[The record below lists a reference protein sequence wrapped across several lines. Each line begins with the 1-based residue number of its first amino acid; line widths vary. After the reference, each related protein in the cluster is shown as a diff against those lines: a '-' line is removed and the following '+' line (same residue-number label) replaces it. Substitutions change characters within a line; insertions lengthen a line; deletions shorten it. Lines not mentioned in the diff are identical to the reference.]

1 MLLFFIHSVTWDHH
15 LKHLHIFWPNFFF
28 NILLLN
34 EYWKWR
40 IWLIIRVRVVSN
52 RWHNNAMTSYYHDIA
67 SSYRTEYRG
76 SVVFLFSRESPR
88 SGSSKLLYSKHCTT
102 ILYRRH
108 DCYKYPC
115 VDRGTEGNYEV
126 FINFSWFLC
135 FCTNYTHTHTCTLEH
150 WRARK
155 NLLLTFYLVL
165 LSTSLGFYASLE

>member
-1 MLLFFIHSVTWDHH
+1 MVRCGYVVVFHSLCDVWPSFEAPAHFWPIFLFFS
-15 LKHLHIFWPNFFF
+15 

-34 EYWKWR
+34 EYMYWKWR

-52 RWHNNAMTSYYHDIA
+52 RWHNNAMTSYYHDVA

-88 SGSSKLLYSKHCTT
+88 SGSSKLYSKHCST

-108 DCYKYPC
+108 DCYYRYPC
-115 VDRGTEGNYEV
+115 VDRRTEGNYEV

-135 FCTNYTHTHTCTLEH
+135 FVQITHTRTP
-150 WRARK
+150 
-155 NLLLTFYLVL
+155 VP
-165 LSTSLGFYASLE
+165 

>member
-1 MLLFFIHSVTWDHH
+1 MFVLYGSMRVCCCFSFTLWRVTIIWSTCTFFGRFSFAF
-15 LKHLHIFWPNFFF
+15 L
-28 NILLLN
+28 NILQLN

-52 RWHNNAMTSYYHDIA
+52 RWHNNAMTSYYHDVA

-88 SGSSKLLYSKHCTT
+88 SGSSKLYSKHCST

-108 DCYKYPC
+108 DCYYRYPC
-115 VDRGTEGNYEV
+115 VDRRTEGNYEV

-135 FCTNYTHTHTCTLEH
+135 FVQITHTRTP
-150 WRARK
+150 
-155 NLLLTFYLVL
+155 VP
-165 LSTSLGFYASLE
+165 